1 MAFKGIYRDKSLGLK
16 FALFSIITFISV
28 VLFTLISY
36 SILPLL
42 FDIVF
47 SDLSSSLSDYSIPKS
62 VNALKFLQLFT
73 SVGIFIVPPLLFAY
87 FTGFQLQLSQKIN
100 RQTVLLAIA
109 IMLIANP
116 FVSYLMHWNQSLVL
130 PDFLETVQRWM
141 EVSEQKAMQL
151 TEAFLAMNSMGDL
164 FINLFLIA
172 LIPAIGEELLFRG
185 VLQQLFA
192 KWTGKIHLAIFI
204 SAFLFSAIHMQ
215 FFGFLPRLVL
225 GLILGYMFYWSK
237 NLWLPILAHFTNNA
251 LAILFTYHFV
261 ADKVQID
268 FLNEEI
274 PVNFSGAFISFLAVA
289 LLMYLLY
296 KKSIIKKELNNQL

>member
-73 SVGIFIVPPLLFAY
+73 SVGLFIVPPLLFAY

-116 FVSYLMHWNQSLVL
+116 FVSYLMQWNQSLVL

>member
-73 SVGIFIVPPLLFAY
+73 SVGLFIVPPLLFAY

-116 FVSYLMHWNQSLVL
+116 FVAYLIQWNQSLVL

-261 ADKVQID
+261 ADKIQID

>member
-73 SVGIFIVPPLLFAY
+73 SVGLFIVPPLLFVY

-116 FVSYLMHWNQSLVL
+116 FVAYLMQWNQSLVL

-141 EVSEQKAMQL
+141 EASEQKAMQL

>member
-1 MAFKGIYRDKSLGLK
+1 MGFKGIYKEKSLGLK
-16 FALFSIITFISV
+16 FALFSMITFISAV
-28 VLFTLISY
+28 VFTLISY
-36 SILPLL
+36 ALLPLL
-42 FDIVF
+42 FDIGF
-47 SDLSSSLSDYSIPKS
+47 SDLPSFLSDYSIPKS

-73 SVGIFIVPPLLFAY
+73 SVGLFIVPPLLFAY
-87 FTGFQLQLSQKIN
+87 FTGFQLQLLQKIN

-116 FVSYLMHWNQSLVL
+116 FVAYLMQWNQALNL
-130 PDFLETVQRWM
+130 PDFLEAVQRWM
-141 EVSEQKAMQL
+141 ETSEQKAMQL

-164 FINLFLIA
+164 LINLFLIA

-204 SAFLFSAIHMQ
+204 SAFLFSAIHIQ
-215 FFGFLPRLVL
+215 FFGFLPRFVL
-225 GLILGYMFYWSK
+225 GLILGYMFCWSK

-251 LAILFTYHFV
+251 LAIIFTYQFV
-261 ADKVQID
+261 ANKIQID
-268 FLNEEI
+268 FLNEET
-274 PVNFSGAFISFLAVA
+274 PVNISGAFISLLAVT

-296 KKSIIKKELNNQL
+296 KKSCIKKG